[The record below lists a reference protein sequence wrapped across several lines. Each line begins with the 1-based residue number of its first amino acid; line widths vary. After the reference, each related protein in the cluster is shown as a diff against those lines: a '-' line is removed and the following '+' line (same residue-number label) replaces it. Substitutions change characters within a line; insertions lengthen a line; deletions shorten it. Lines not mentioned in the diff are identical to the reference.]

1 LVDLADGTTF
11 GWNSGPET
19 GNVLVGNGV
28 TVSTSGGNNGGLAGH
43 TLFYDST
50 TFCNPGPCTTHPPG
64 SGLQNPPPTSLVSG
78 PSPSPGT
85 VTGNALASA
94 NSVAANIANA
104 TGPNL
109 QTFASITSGQ
119 TITGVAGINV
129 IDVANIM
136 NAAFRLSGPANAI
149 FVFNV
154 SGAFNTNQPMTLS
167 GGVTPSDII
176 FNFTGTSGTV
186 FQTSG
191 GDVLYGTFLAVDG
204 GGFQFSELDL
214 TGALIMG
221 DSNGECA
228 TNASGACTGTGGG
241 NIQLVSGS
249 QISFEGFTPTPI
261 PAALPLFAT
270 GLGAMGL
277 LGWRRK
283 RKAQT
288 RA

>member
-1 LVDLADGTTF
+1 MQTAPLHGPADINLGTAANYVVVDLADGTTF

-50 TFCNPGPCTTHPPG
+50 TLCNPGPCTTHPPG

-136 NAAFRLSGPANAI
+136 NAAFTLSGPANAI

-167 GGVTPSDII
+167 GGLRPRISYSTLPAR
-176 FNFTGTSGTV
+176 
-186 FQTSG
+186 Q
-191 GDVLYGTFLAVDG
+191 
-204 GGFQFSELDL
+204 EL
-214 TGALIMG
+214 
-221 DSNGECA
+221 C
-228 TNASGACTGTGGG
+228 
-241 NIQLVSGS
+241 
-249 QISFEGFTPTPI
+249 FRP
-261 PAALPLFAT
+261 PAATCCTAPSWPWTVVVSSFRNLILPV
-270 GLGAMGL
+270 
-277 LGWRRK
+277 R
-283 RKAQT
+283 
-288 RA
+288 

>member
-1 LVDLADGTTF
+1 
-11 GWNSGPET
+11 
-19 GNVLVGNGV
+19 
-28 TVSTSGGNNGGLAGH
+28 
-43 TLFYDST
+43 
-50 TFCNPGPCTTHPPG
+50 
-64 SGLQNPPPTSLVSG
+64 
-78 PSPSPGT
+78 
-85 VTGNALASA
+85 
-94 NSVAANIANA
+94 
-104 TGPNL
+104 
-109 QTFASITSGQ
+109 
-119 TITGVAGINV
+119 
-129 IDVANIM
+129 
-136 NAAFRLSGPANAI
+136 
-149 FVFNV
+149 
-154 SGAFNTNQPMTLS
+154 
-167 GGVTPSDII
+167 
-176 FNFTGTSGTV
+176 
-186 FQTSG
+186 
-191 GDVLYGTFLAVDG
+191 VLYGTFLAVDG